1 MFDQVPTLLER
12 LFLGRSIPRR
22 AALAHHM
29 PRWLVERI
37 QRAEFQRTLQR
48 AQALSPYY
56 RRRFVEAG
64 IEARALQRIQRPGQL
79 GDFFTTSADLR
90 TCDTRE
96 FLCAPPQAG
105 FETTGTTAQN
115 KRIYFSN
122 EEVHDIGFEGAVGL
136 WNLGLR
142 PGDRVVD
149 AFDYAFWNAG
159 ITLMH
164 SLNAVGCF
172 HMIASKLE
180 PGEFYRRVKEYQFNV
195 LVVDTAWLVS
205 LTEIAQQQGTWPV
218 KFILSGSENMSETTR
233 GWVESVWKAKV
244 YQAYGQTESLGA
256 SGIECP
262 AQKGYHLNELNFLFE
277 IINPNADGF
286 GELVFSTLTRKTMPL
301 VRYRSNDITRFLDD
315 AEPCGCLLSCLRRV
329 DKIQGRGDEIVSCGM
344 GMISPWIF
352 ERWLDAAGESGL
364 GARLADDWQ
373 VAVLQPG
380 TRDIIELR
388 LELREELRE
397 GAAAGNRGLE
407 EELRQGLMA
416 QFERI
421 FPYYF
426 KNLHMGLFD
435 LRVVFLPRG
444 TLRGPSA
451 GTRRKL
457 RRVVDERMPQAVL
470 AAP

>member
-1 MFDQVPTLLER
+1 MFDRVPTLMER

-22 AALAHHM
+22 TALARRA

-37 QRAEFQRTLQR
+37 QSAEFQQTLR
-48 AQALSPYY
+48 RVGTSSRFYRERFTALDIHPERV
-56 RRRFVEAG
+56 RRPAD
-64 IEARALQRIQRPGQL
+64 L

-90 TCDTRE
+90 SRDTAD

-105 FETTGTTAQN
+105 FETTGTTAKN

-172 HMIASKLE
+172 HMIGSKLE
-180 PGEFYRRVKEYQFNV
+180 PAEFYRRVRDYEFNV

-205 LTEIAQQQGTWPV
+205 LTELAERCGVWPV
-218 KFILSGSENMSETTR
+218 KFILSGSENMSEATR
-233 GWVESVWKAKV
+233 AWVERVWNTKV

-262 AQKGYHLNELNFLFE
+262 AQKGYHLNEMNFMFE
-277 IINPNADGF
+277 IVNPNPEGY
-286 GELVFSTLTRKTMPL
+286 GELVFTTLTRKIMPL
-301 VRYRSNDITRFLDD
+301 VRYRSNDITRFLD
-315 AEPCGCLLSCLRRV
+315 EPCGCALQSMRRI

-352 ERWLDAAGESGL
+352 EAWLSPVAA
-364 GARLADDWQ
+364 LADEWQ
-373 VAVLQPG
+373 VAVTQPG
-380 TRDIIELR
+380 PRDVIEVR
-388 LELREELRE
+388 VESREELATPALRD
-397 GAAAGNRGLE
+397 LE
-407 EELRQGLMA
+407 AELLARYEQLY
-416 QFERI
+416 
-421 FPYYF
+421 PYYF
-426 KNLHMGLFD
+426 KNMNMGMYD
-435 LRVVFLPRG
+435 LRLRFLPRG
-444 TLRGPSA
+444 TLRGIHA
-451 GTRRKL
+451 GGTRRKL
-457 RRVVDERMPQAVL
+457 RRVVDERI
-470 AAP
+470 AAAARPLEAALPR

>member
-22 AALAHHM
+22 AALAQHV

-37 QRAEFQRTLQR
+37 QMAEFCRTVER
-48 AQALSPYY
+48 VGAHSAFY
-56 RRRFVEAG
+56 RERFATLG
-64 IEARALQRIQRPGQL
+64 IRPGKIRRPADL

-90 TCDTRE
+90 ARDTRD

-142 PGDRVVD
+142 PTDRVVD

-172 HMIASKLE
+172 HMIGSKLE
-180 PGEFYRRVKEYQFNV
+180 PAEFYRRVKDYQFNV
-195 LVVDTAWLVS
+195 LVVDTAWLVT
-205 LTEIAQQQGTWPV
+205 LTEIAQRQGAWPV
-218 KFILSGSENMSETTR
+218 KFILSGSENMSEATR
-233 GWVESVWKAKV
+233 AWIQDVWKTKV

-262 AQKGYHLNELNFLFE
+262 AQRGYHLNEMNFLFE
-277 IINPNADGF
+277 ILNPNEEGF
-286 GELVFSTLTRKTMPL
+286 GELVFSTITRKIMPL
-301 VRYRSNDITRFLDD
+301 VRYRSNDITRFLD
-315 AEPCGCLLSCLRRV
+315 EPCGCILQGMRRV

-352 ERWLDAAGESGL
+352 ETWLQNDA
-364 GARLADDWQ
+364 LADDWQ
-373 VAVLQPG
+373 VAVTQPG
-380 TRDIIELR
+380 PRDVIELR
-388 LELREELRE
+388 LELREGVALERGTQLEAALRT
-397 GAAAGNRGLE
+397 RFE
-407 EELRQGLMA
+407 E
-416 QFERI
+416 I
-421 FPYYF
+421 FPYYA
-426 KNLHMGLFD
+426 KNLHMGLYEFAF
-435 LRVVFLPRG
+435 RFLPRG
-444 TLRGPSA
+444 TLRGPA
-451 GTRRKL
+451 HREGARRKL
-457 RRVVDERMPQAVL
+457 RRVVDERVATL
-470 AAP
+470 AAVRMA